1 MKYWLKQK
9 HFISYYIAIIKL
21 DINNIKIENNKL
33 KETDDESFKCYYF
46 DDIIKNESFGF
57 DNISIDEKSYKNV
70 LVYDISFVWFCS
82 KFVIRF
88 DKIDEFIRVYQGIRY
103 LVLFGLEKY
112 VAFMIKYNILLVI
125 KVVLHTLLL
134 LISWK

>member
-33 KETDDESFKCYYF
+33 KETDTEIFKCYYF

-70 LVYDISFVWFCS
+70 LV
-82 KFVIRF
+82 
-88 DKIDEFIRVYQGIRY
+88 
-103 LVLFGLEKY
+103 
-112 VAFMIKYNILLVI
+112 
-125 KVVLHTLLL
+125 
-134 LISWK
+134 

>member
-1 MKYWLKQK
+1 MKHWLKQK

-33 KETDDESFKCYYF
+33 KETDTESFKCYYF

-70 LVYDISFVWFCS
+70 LV
-82 KFVIRF
+82 
-88 DKIDEFIRVYQGIRY
+88 
-103 LVLFGLEKY
+103 
-112 VAFMIKYNILLVI
+112 
-125 KVVLHTLLL
+125 
-134 LISWK
+134 